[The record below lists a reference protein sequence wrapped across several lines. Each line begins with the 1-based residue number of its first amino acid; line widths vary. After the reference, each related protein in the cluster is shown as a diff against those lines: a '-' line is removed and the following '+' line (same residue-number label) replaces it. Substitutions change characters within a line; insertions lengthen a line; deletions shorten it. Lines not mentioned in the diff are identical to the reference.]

1 MFSGCSVSSLAAKFA
16 FFPADPPAYGV
27 KEDDGGRLVACGV
40 PRDYSMDVLVLDTKH
55 GNKIVNLGVNLM
67 GCRGSQTEYGVHR
80 QQPHIAFGRSLAKTS
95 RCSKYFTGLYCQ
107 DLAWSAMP
115 ILLFALTF
123 IKYVSHLTIFYY

>member
-55 GNKIVNLGVNLM
+55 GNKI
-67 GCRGSQTEYGVHR
+67 
-80 QQPHIAFGRSLAKTS
+80 PHIAFGRSLAKTS